1 MEIRT
6 FFVEWERCEEKL
18 EVSDCMLLVYPRT
31 APEKKNPIL
40 QCPEGNEIFG
50 IGIVCVCVC
59 SVASVASN
67 SL

>member
-1 MEIRT
+1 MGK
-6 FFVEWERCEEKL
+6 CEEKL

-50 IGIVCVCVC
+50 IGIGCVCVC
-59 SVASVASN
+59 AQ
-67 SL
+67 SLQ